1 MTHYQKTVTLMAL
14 KQYKQHAL
22 AAIECRSAAGW
33 TEADPSYKYW
43 LEELKETN
51 GAIDE
56 VQKLQAWDGEFPK

>member
-1 MTHYQKTVTLMAL
+1 MTHYQKTIILVSL
-14 KQYKQHAL
+14 KRYNQHAL
-22 AAIECRSAAGW
+22 AEIERRSAAGW

-51 GAIDE
+51 CAIDE